1 MSATIFDAGVSAPV
15 RSNKKLIIRI
25 VVVLVVLAALMLLM
39 QWWHNGR
46 FIEHTDDA
54 YVGADTTVMSARVP
68 AYITD
73 VLVKDNQQV
82 HAGDVLVRLEDR
94 DYRAALAKAES
105 AIAAQQATLI
115 NLEATRQLQL
125 AVIAQARAGVDAS
138 NAETQ
143 RAKEDQTRYD
153 NLALKAA
160 VSKQSEERATAEY
173 KEALALGHKA
183 DATVDAAQ
191 RQLAV
196 IDSQKLQVKAALDA
210 ASAERDI
217 ALLNLEYTVVKAPVD
232 ATVGNRHARVG
243 AYASTGQQL
252 LALVPAH
259 GLWIDANFKEDQL
272 ARMRAGD
279 LATVKADALPGH
291 EFHGT
296 LLSLAPATG
305 AQFSVL
311 PAENAT
317 GNFTKIVQ
325 RVPVRIELHG
335 SDADFGALRPGLS
348 VEVSVDTR
356 DSSTSSSSSSSSS
369 RSSSSRS
376 SSKSAS
382 NAP

>member
-1 MSATIFDAGVSAPV
+1 MSATTFDAGISTPV
-15 RSNKKLIIRI
+15 RSKKNLIIRI
-25 VVVLVVLAALMLLM
+25 ALLVVVVLALGLLIE
-39 QWWHNGR
+39 WWRNGR

-68 AYITD
+68 GYITQ
-73 VLVKDNQQV
+73 VLVKDNQKV

-105 AIAAQQATLI
+105 AIAAQQAALI
-115 NLEATRQLQL
+115 NLDATRQLQL
-125 AVIAQARAGVDAS
+125 AVIAQSRAGVDAS
-138 NAETQ
+138 NAETA
-143 RAKEDQTRYD
+143 RAKQDQTRYD
-153 NLALKAA
+153 NLAQKAA

-173 KEALALGHKA
+173 KEAIAQGHKA
-183 DATVDAAQ
+183 DATVEAAQ

-210 ASAERDI
+210 AAAERDI

-232 ATVGNRHARVG
+232 GTVGNRHARVG

-272 ARMRAGD
+272 AKMRSGD
-279 LATVKADALPGH
+279 IATVKADALPGH

-305 AQFSVL
+305 TQFSVL

-325 RVPVRIELHG
+325 RVPVRIELNG
-335 SDADFGALRPGLS
+335 TDADFGALRPGLS

-356 DSSTSSSSSSSSS
+356 GGDRRASNGSTSS
-369 RSSSSRS
+369 
-376 SSKSAS
+376 
-382 NAP
+382 AP

>member
-1 MSATIFDAGVSAPV
+1 MSATTFDAGVTTPV
-15 RSNKKLIIRI
+15 RSKKKLIIRM
-25 VVVLVVLAALMLLM
+25 VVLLAIIAALVLFID
-39 QWWHNGR
+39 WWRNGR

-68 AYITD
+68 GYITQ

-105 AIAAQQATLI
+105 AIAVQQATLI
-115 NLEATRQLQL
+115 NLDATRQLQL
-125 AVIAQARAGVDAS
+125 AVIAQSRAGVDAS
-138 NAETQ
+138 SAETA

-153 NLALKAA
+153 NLAQKAA

-173 KEALALGHKA
+173 KEAIALGHKA
-183 DATVDAAQ
+183 DATVEAAQ

-252 LALVPAH
+252 LALVPAS

-272 ARMRAGD
+272 AKMRAGD
-279 LATVKADALPGH
+279 AATIKADAVPGH

-325 RVPVRIELHG
+325 RVPVRIELNG

-348 VEVSVDTR
+348 VEVSIDTR
-356 DSSTSSSSSSSSS
+356 GSNGNTTSASSSA
-369 RSSSSRS
+369 R
-376 SSKSAS
+376 
-382 NAP
+382 

>member
-1 MSATIFDAGVSAPV
+1 MSATTFHADVSTPV
-15 RSNKKLIIRI
+15 RSVKKLMIRV
-25 VVVLVVLAALMLLM
+25 VVVLVVLAALLLLLE
-39 QWWHNGR
+39 WWRNGR

-68 AYITD
+68 GYITE
-73 VLVKDNQQV
+73 VLVTDNQQV

-94 DYRAALAKAES
+94 DYRAALAKAQS
-105 AIAAQQATLI
+105 AIAAQQASLA
-115 NLEATRQLQL
+115 NLDATRQLQL
-125 AVIAQARAGVDAS
+125 AVIAQSRAGVDAS
-138 NAETQ
+138 NAEIA
-143 RAKEDQTRYD
+143 RARQDQTRYD

-160 VSKQSEERATAEY
+160 VSQQSEERATAAY
-173 KEALALGHKA
+173 KEAVAQGHKA
-183 DATVDAAQ
+183 DAMVEAAQ

-217 ALLNLEYTVVKAPVD
+217 ALLNLEYTVVRAPVD
-232 ATVGNRHARVG
+232 GTIGNRHARVG

-272 ARMRAGD
+272 ARMRSGD
-279 LATVKADALPGH
+279 SATIRADALPGH
-291 EFHGT
+291 EFHGS

-325 RVPVRIELHG
+325 RVPVRIELNG
-335 SDADFGALRPGLS
+335 TDADFGALRPGLS
-348 VEVSVDTR
+348 VEVSIDTR
-356 DSSTSSSSSSSSS
+356 GASS
-369 RSSSSRS
+369 RSSSNSR
-376 SSKSAS
+376 
-382 NAP
+382 AP